1 MYSLL
6 LVPALPFYTVD
17 TDNDDFVSVTTKKKG
32 KKRSASPRKTS
43 SRKKA
48 KSKTTSVSTDDNEDI
63 IVNVGTRIIFQTVIN
78 QPLHLNT
85 ILNCTY
91 FPFSPRAGHFT
102 NTKKPI

>member
-1 MYSLL
+1 MYSFL

-17 TDNDDFVSVTTKKKG
+17 TDNDDFVEKPKKK
-32 KKRSASPRKTS
+32 KDNKRSASAPKTS

-48 KSKTTSVSTDDNEDI
+48 AKSTTTSVSKDDNEDI

-91 FPFSPRAGHFT
+91 FPFSPGHFT